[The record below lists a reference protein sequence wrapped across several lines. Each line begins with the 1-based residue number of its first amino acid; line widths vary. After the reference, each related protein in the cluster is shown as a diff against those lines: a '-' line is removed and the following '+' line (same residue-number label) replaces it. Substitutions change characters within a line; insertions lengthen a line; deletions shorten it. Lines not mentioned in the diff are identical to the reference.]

1 MRRLYVYIEIN
12 GREIYVGDITGDTSS
27 DACFAYDGEYIAEGY
42 PSISVSLPLSK
53 RSFSA
58 DATRN
63 FFEGILPE
71 GFVRRS
77 VADWL
82 RTQEDDYLTI
92 LSDLGC
98 ECLGAFRISD
108 KPCAS
113 AHGSYKA
120 LSVDEVRALAREG
133 VSKSTE
139 LVTAAHLSLTGA
151 SGKVGLYYDETGDTW
166 YLPKGDAPS
175 THIVKQSHIRLSGIV
190 TNEQLSLLTAA
201 RLGIEIPESFIINVG
216 STQDSD
222 VLFATKR
229 YDRVI
234 PPNHDNVGGL
244 ARPRRLHQEDLAQA
258 LGISSHDKYET
269 ADRSYLPEIF
279 RIIRSYSADPI
290 KDQLRLWDILIYD
303 FLIGNT
309 DNHIKNL
316 SLLYSDDLRAV
327 RLAPAYDIISTVIY
341 PGSSREMAVGI
352 GGQRDIDRITRDSFL
367 QSAQNAGLSK
377 KIAMQRFDR
386 MADRFEEA
394 LEEVARELTGEGYT
408 QAGEIKER
416 ILKNGGMGYNLKS

>member
-12 GREIYVGDITGDTSS
+12 GREMYVGDITGDTSS

-113 AHGSYKA
+113 VHGSYKA

-151 SGKVGLYYDETGDTW
+151 SGKVGLYYDEAGDTW

-234 PPNHDNVGGL
+234 PPDHDNVGGL
-244 ARPRRLHQEDLAQA
+244 AKPRRLHQEDLAQA